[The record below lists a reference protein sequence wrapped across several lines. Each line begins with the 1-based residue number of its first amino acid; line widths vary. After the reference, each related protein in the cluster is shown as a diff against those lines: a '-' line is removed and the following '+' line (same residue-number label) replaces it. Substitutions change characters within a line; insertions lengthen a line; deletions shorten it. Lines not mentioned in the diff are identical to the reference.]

1 MRSTGAEQR
10 RSSDEGTVMGLE
22 RRGCVVQLLT
32 KEQPEKGRI
41 LMEKEKSFTISKRQV
56 WEAYKSVKANR
67 GGAGIDNQS
76 IIDFEEDMSNNLYK
90 IWNRMSSGSY
100 IPPPV
105 KRVEIPKGE
114 GKMRLLGIPTVADRV
129 AQMVVKKSLEPLLEP
144 HFHVDSYGYRP
155 NKSALDAVG
164 QARQRCWRYDW
175 VLDLDVKGF
184 FDNISH
190 ELLMKAVE
198 KHTDCRWTLLY
209 IERWLKAPIAM
220 KDGSL
225 IYPEKGTP
233 QGGVVSPLLA
243 NLFLH
248 YVFDHWMQ
256 RNYSEVPFE
265 RYADDAVCHC
275 RTELEAEQLK
285 ADLEARFGECG
296 LELHPEKTKIVYCKD
311 EDRKGDY
318 PVMKFDFL
326 GYTFRPR
333 LTRTRRGRFFE
344 SFTPAISS
352 KAAKAIRQK
361 VRRWK
366 WQLRP
371 GDTLENLAHECNPI
385 IRGWINYYGR
395 FNPSAMF
402 GILEHINWRLVRW
415 ATCKYKKLRGRQRKA
430 TKWLRQ
436 IAERQP
442 YIFVHW
448 GVLYKNG

>member
-1 MRSTGAEQR
+1 MISKNRRVVRCEASSSEEPSAVIPHAGTNAKHRGGAT
-10 RSSDEGTVMGLE
+10 RSSDEGTVMELE

-32 KEQPEKGRI
+32 KEHPDKGRI

-56 WEAYKSVKANR
+56 WEAYKSVKASR

-76 IIDFEEDMSNNLYK
+76 IANFEEDMSNNLYK

-100 IPPPV
+100 FPPPV

-114 GKMRLLGIPTVADRV
+114 GKMRPLGIPTVADRV

-144 HFHVDSYGYRP
+144 HFHADSYGYRP

-164 QARQRCWRYDW
+164 QARQRCCRYDW

-190 ELLMKAVE
+190 ELLMKAIK
-198 KHTDCRWTLLY
+198 KHTDC
-209 IERWLKAPIAM
+209 
-220 KDGSL
+220 
-225 IYPEKGTP
+225 
-233 QGGVVSPLLA
+233 
-243 NLFLH
+243 
-248 YVFDHWMQ
+248 
-256 RNYSEVPFE
+256 PFE

-275 RTELEAEQLK
+275 RTELEANQLK
-285 ADLEARFGECG
+285 ADLEARFGDCG

-311 EDRKGDY
+311 EDRKGNY
-318 PVMKFDFL
+318 AVMKFDFL
-326 GYTFRPR
+326 SYTFRPR
-333 LTRTRRGRFFE
+333 LTRTRRGKFFE
-344 SFTPAISS
+344 SFTPAISN
-352 KAAKAIRQK
+352 KAAKVIRQK
-361 VRRWK
+361 VRSWS

-371 GDTLENLAHECNPI
+371 GDTLEDLARECNPI

-402 GILEHINWRLVRW
+402 GILGHINWRLVRW

-430 TKWLRQ
+430 AKWLRQ

-442 YIFVHW
+442 NIFVHW
-448 GVLYKNG
+448 SVLYKNG

>member
-1 MRSTGAEQR
+1 
-10 RSSDEGTVMGLE
+10 MGLE

-32 KEQPEKGRI
+32 KEHPDKGRI

-76 IIDFEEDMSNNLYK
+76 IADFEEDMSNNLYK

-100 IPPPV
+100 FPPPV

-114 GKMRLLGIPTVADRV
+114 GKMRPLGIPTVVDRV

-144 HFHVDSYGYRP
+144 HFHADSYGYRP

-190 ELLMKAVE
+190 ELLMKAIE

-220 KDGSL
+220 KDGTL

-256 RNYSEVPFE
+256 RNYSDVPFE

-275 RTELEAEQLK
+275 RTELEANQLK

-326 GYTFRPR
+326 SYTFRPR
-333 LTRTRRGRFFE
+333 LTRTRRGKFFE
-344 SFTPAISS
+344 SFTPAISN

-361 VRRWK
+361 VRGWS

-371 GDTLENLAHECNPI
+371 GDTLEDLARECNPI

-402 GILEHINWRLVRW
+402 GILDHINWRLVRW

-430 TKWLRQ
+430 AKWLRQ

-442 YIFVHW
+442 NIFVHW
-448 GVLYKNG
+448 SVLYKNG